1 MFLGTPLTLLMSSKG
16 LSACSSTVVIGG
28 AGAVKAASALF
39 LCLHTL
45 CVSENLSC
53 RRFVS
58 SRSQGEEASGSF
70 LPLLATRRLDQV

>member
-16 LSACSSTVVIGG
+16 PSACSSTVVGG
-28 AGAVKAASALF
+28 AGAVKAASALL
-39 LCLHTL
+39 LCLHTR

-58 SRSQGEEASGSF
+58 SRSQGEEASGSI
-70 LPLLATRRLDQV
+70 LPLLATRRMDQVG